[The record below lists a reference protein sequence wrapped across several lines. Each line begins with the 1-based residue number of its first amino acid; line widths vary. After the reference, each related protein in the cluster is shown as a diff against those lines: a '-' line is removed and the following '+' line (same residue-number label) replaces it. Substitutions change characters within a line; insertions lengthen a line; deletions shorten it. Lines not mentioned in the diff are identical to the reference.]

1 MVDLSL
7 PSPAELRAAGHWS
20 ADGGGSRRVVGAAV
34 LPEPIG
40 RSRLISLG
48 ATVALFAAWFITAEL
63 KLVPPL
69 FLPSPAD
76 VARQFVAV
84 ATDGFSN
91 ATLFQHAWIS
101 LTRVSIAFLVAAG
114 IGIPLGLAMG
124 VNRWAKGLFDP
135 PIEFYWPIP
144 PLAYLPLIIIW
155 LGIGEVAK
163 ISLIALAMLAPLV
176 IAAQAGVRSVSVGQ
190 IQAALSLG
198 ASRRQVFF
206 QVIARGALPE
216 ILTGVR
222 IAVGAG
228 WGTLVAAELVAA
240 SKGLGF
246 MTLSAAQFLVTDVVF
261 VGIFSIAALALA
273 FIFTVR
279 TLERLLTPWK
289 GKD

>member
-7 PSPAELRAAGHWS
+7 PSPAETRAAAHWNE
-20 ADGGGSRRVVGAAV
+20 DGGRARRVIGAAV
-34 LPEPIG
+34 RPEPIG
-40 RSRLISLG
+40 RSSLISLAS
-48 ATVALFAAWFITAEL
+48 ATGLFAAWYITAEL

-69 FLPSPAD
+69 FLPSPLD

-84 ATDGFSN
+84 ARDGFSN
-91 ATLFQHAWIS
+91 ATLFEHAWTS
-101 LTRVSIAFLVAAG
+101 LTRVSIAFLVAASV
-114 IGIPLGLAMG
+114 GIPLGLAMG

-163 ISLIALAMLAPLV
+163 ISLIALAMLAPLA

-198 ASRRQVFF
+198 ASRTQVFL

-240 SKGLGF
+240 TKGLGF

-261 VGIFSIAALALA
+261 VGIFSIAGLALV
-273 FIFTVR
+273 FIFAVR

-289 GKD
+289 GRD